1 MSESALDQI
10 LKLATQKAEAVEI
23 YYLSTQE
30 TPIKF
35 ENNRLK
41 SLQTKAQQGV
51 ALRLIYQGRLGF
63 ASSTDLTRV
72 EDLVE
77 GAIQTAKFSDMAQFQ
92 FASSYNFNSPKL
104 EGNLPNVN
112 QLIASGQEIIERIHN
127 YHPDILVNIDFN
139 IQNKNIKILTNTDV
153 YAQRF
158 NQLVN
163 VNISGNLVRNEDF
176 LQISTSDVIS
186 DRPLDINK
194 LLEKLIQKYRWAE
207 NSAKITTGNFPVF
220 FTPTALGK
228 AIARLFKTV
237 LSGQVVELK
246 ASPLADQVGETM
258 FDPRFTLFEDP
269 NIGPYACPFDD
280 EGMPTMVKTF
290 IEAGTLKSFYWDQQW
305 AARAGCKSTGNGFR
319 DGLSQPTP
327 SLINLSISPGLASER
342 ALISNI
348 KEGLIVDRVLGG
360 GQSNQLAGEF
370 SVNLDLGYKVEKGEV
385 TGRVKNTMV
394 AGNIFEAFQNLVDIG
409 NFPELVGNSYY
420 LPCIVF
426 QNLGVATREA

>member
-1 MSESALDQI
+1 MSESTLEQI

-35 ENNRLK
+35 ENNCLK

-51 ALRLIYQGRLGF
+51 ALRLIYQGKLGF
-63 ASSTDLTRV
+63 ASSTDLTRI

-77 GAIQTAKFSDMAQFQ
+77 GAIQTAKVSETAQFK
-92 FASSYNFNSPKL
+92 FASSYNFNYPKL
-104 EGNLPNVN
+104 EFNLPQVN
-112 QLIASGQEIIERIHN
+112 ELITSGEEIIEKIHN
-127 YHPDILVNIDFN
+127 YNPDILVNIDFN

-163 VNISGNLVRNEDF
+163 VSISGNLVRNEDF
-176 LQISTSDVIS
+176 LQISTSDAIS
-186 DRPLDINK
+186 DRTLDINK

-220 FTPTALGK
+220 FTPTAVGK
-228 AIARLFKTV
+228 TIARLFKTV
-237 LSGQVVELK
+237 LSGQLVVQK
-246 ASPLADQVGETM
+246 ASPLTNKVGETM

-269 NIGPYACPFDD
+269 NIVLYACPFDD
-280 EGMPTMVKTF
+280 EGIPTTVKTF

-305 AARAGCKSTGNGFR
+305 AARAGRKSTGNGFR

-327 SLINLSISPGLASER
+327 SLVNLSINPGQASPRE
-342 ALISNI
+342 LISNI
-348 KEGLIVDRVLGG
+348 KEGLIIDQVLGASK
-360 GQSNQLAGEF
+360 SNQLAGEF
-370 SVNLDLGYKVEKGEV
+370 SVNLDLGYKVEKGEI

>member
-1 MSESALDQI
+1 MSESTLEQI
-10 LKLATQKAEAVEI
+10 LKLATQKAEAVEV

-35 ENNRLK
+35 ENNCLK

-63 ASSTDLTRV
+63 ASSTDLTRI

-77 GAIQTAKFSDMAQFQ
+77 GAIQTAKVSDIAQFQ

-104 EGNLPNVN
+104 ELNLPNVN
-112 QLIASGQEIIERIHN
+112 ELIFSGEEIIERIHDYN
-127 YHPDILVNIDFN
+127 PNIIVNIDFK

-153 YAQRF
+153 FAQRF

-186 DRPLDINK
+186 DLPLDINK
-194 LLEKLIQKYRWAE
+194 LLEKLIQKYQWAE

-220 FTPTALGK
+220 FTPTAVGK

-237 LSGQVVELK
+237 LSGQVVAQET
-246 ASPLADQVGETM
+246 SPLANKVGETM

-269 NIGPYACPFDD
+269 NIGPDACSFDD
-280 EGMPTMVKTF
+280 EGIPTMVKTF
-290 IEAGTLKSFYWDQQW
+290 IEAGTLKSFYWDQKW
-305 AARAGCKSTGNGFR
+305 AACAGCKSTGNGFR

-327 SLINLSISPGLASER
+327 SLVNLSISPGQASPRE
-342 ALISNI
+342 LISNI

-360 GQSNQLAGEF
+360 GKSNQLAGEF
-370 SVNLDLGYKVEKGEV
+370 SVNLDLGYKVEKGEI

-426 QNLGVATREA
+426 QNLGVATREV

>member
-1 MSESALDQI
+1 MSESTLEQI
-10 LKLATQKAEAVEI
+10 LKLATNKAEAVEI

-51 ALRLIYQGRLGF
+51 ALRLIYQGKLGF
-63 ASSTDLTRV
+63 ASSTDLTRI
-72 EDLVE
+72 EDLVA
-77 GAIQTAKFSDMAQFQ
+77 GAIQTAKVSDIAPFQ
-92 FASSYNFNSPKL
+92 FASSYNFNYPKL
-104 EGNLPNVN
+104 EFNLPQVN
-112 QLIASGQEIIERIHN
+112 ELITSGKEIIERIHN
-127 YHPDILVNIDFN
+127 YNPHLLVNIDFN
-139 IQNKNIKILTNTDV
+139 IRNKNIKILTNTDV

-163 VNISGNLVRNEDF
+163 VSISGNLVRNEDF
-176 LQISTSDVIS
+176 LQISTSDAIS
-186 DRPLDINK
+186 DRTLDINK

-220 FTPTALGK
+220 FTPTAVGK
-228 AIARLFKTV
+228 TIARLFKTA
-237 LSGQVVELK
+237 LSGQLVVQK
-246 ASPLADQVGETM
+246 ASPLTNKVGETM

-269 NIGPYACPFDD
+269 NIVPYACPFDD
-280 EGMPTMVKTF
+280 EGIPTTVKTF

-305 AARAGCKSTGNGFR
+305 AARAGRKSTGNGFR

-327 SLINLSISPGLASER
+327 SLVNLSINPGQASPRE
-342 ALISNI
+342 LISNI
-348 KEGLIVDRVLGG
+348 KEGLIIDQVLGA

-370 SVNLDLGYKVEKGEV
+370 SVNLDLGYKVEKGEI

>member
-1 MSESALDQI
+1 MSESTVEQI
-10 LKLATQKAEAVEI
+10 LKLATNKAEAVEI

-35 ENNRLK
+35 ENNCLK

-63 ASSTDLTRV
+63 ASSTDLTRI
-72 EDLVE
+72 EDLVAA
-77 GAIQTAKFSDMAQFQ
+77 AIQTAKVSDIAQFQ
-92 FASSYNFNSPKL
+92 FASSYHFNYPKL
-104 EGNLPNVN
+104 ECNLPNVN
-112 QLIASGQEIIERIHN
+112 ELISSGEEIIEKIHN
-127 YHPDILVNIDFN
+127 YNPDILVNIDFN
-139 IQNKNIKILTNTDV
+139 IRNKNIKILTNTDV

-186 DRPLDINK
+186 ELPLDINK
-194 LLEKLIQKYRWAE
+194 LLEKLIQKYQWAE

-220 FTPTALGK
+220 FTPTAVGK

-237 LSGQVVELK
+237 LSGQVVAQK
-246 ASPLADQVGETM
+246 ASPLTHKVGETM

-280 EGMPTMVKTF
+280 EGIPTMVKTF
-290 IEAGTLKSFYWDQQW
+290 IETGTLKSFYWDQQW

-327 SLINLSISPGLASER
+327 SLVNLSISPGQASPRE
-342 ALISNI
+342 LISNI
-348 KEGLIVDRVLGG
+348 KEGLIVDQVLGS

-370 SVNLDLGYKVEKGEV
+370 SVNLDLGYKVEKGEI

-426 QNLGVATREA
+426 QNLGVATREV

>member
-1 MSESALDQI
+1 MSESTLEQI
-10 LKLATQKAEAVEI
+10 LKLATNKAEAVEI

-63 ASSTDLTRV
+63 ASSTDLTRI

-77 GAIQTAKFSDMAQFQ
+77 GAIQTAKVSDIAQFQ
-92 FASSYNFNSPKL
+92 FASSCNFNYPKL
-104 EGNLPNVN
+104 ECNLPQVN
-112 QLIASGQEIIERIHN
+112 ELINSGQEIIERIHN
-127 YHPDILVNIDFN
+127 YNPDILVNIDFN
-139 IQNKNIKILTNTDV
+139 IRNKNIKVLTNTDV

-163 VNISGNLVRNEDF
+163 VSISGNLVRNEDF
-176 LQISTSDVIS
+176 LQISTSDVVTEL
-186 DRPLDINK
+186 PLDINK
-194 LLEKLIQKYRWAE
+194 LLEKLIQKYQWAE

-228 AIARLFKTV
+228 VIARLFKTV
-237 LSGQVVELK
+237 LSGQLVVQK
-246 ASPLADQVGETM
+246 ASPLTHKVGETM

-269 NIGPYACPFDD
+269 NIGPDACSFDD
-280 EGMPTMVKTF
+280 EGIPTMVKTF

-305 AARAGCKSTGNGFR
+305 AARGGCKSTGNGFR

-327 SLINLSISPGLASER
+327 SLVNLSISPGQASEKE
-342 ALISNI
+342 LISNI

-370 SVNLDLGYKVEKGEV
+370 SVNLDLGYKVEKGEI

-394 AGNIFEAFQNLVDIG
+394 AGNIFEGFQNLVDIS

>member
-1 MSESALDQI
+1 MSESTLDKI

-63 ASSTDLTRV
+63 ASSTDLTRI

-77 GAIQTAKFSDMAQFQ
+77 GAIQTAKVSDIAQFQ
-92 FASSYNFNSPKL
+92 FASSYNLNYPKL
-104 EGNLPNVN
+104 ECNLPQVN
-112 QLIASGQEIIERIHN
+112 ELITSGQEIIENIHN

-176 LQISTSDVIS
+176 LQISTSDVINEL
-186 DRPLDINK
+186 PLDINK

-220 FTPTALGK
+220 FTPTAVGK

-237 LSGQVVELK
+237 LSGQLVVQK
-246 ASPLADQVGETM
+246 ASPLTHKLGETM

-269 NIGPYACPFDD
+269 NIGHDYCPFDD
-280 EGMPTMVKTF
+280 EGIPTMVKTF

-319 DGLSQPTP
+319 NGLSQPTP
-327 SLINLSISPGLASER
+327 SLVNLSINPGQISEKE
-342 ALISNI
+342 LISNI

-360 GQSNQLAGEF
+360 GKSNQLAGEF
-370 SVNLDLGYKVEKGEV
+370 SVNLDLGYKVEKGEI